1 MHSAVQTHIYTIYIF
16 LAIMV
21 FNLYS
26 VYKEK
31 EFIVLAKR
39 LKFLTPLY
47 HSINAVVIY
56 TGTIV
61 AFYAQTFSFT
71 IALMIPASIFLLVI
85 EIKRYNDIESN
96 LTMVAELAS
105 AGRESDAQNLLEKSE
120 ILYLAQNEKTLRRSK
135 SEYNMEISRIK
146 ELFKTELAQLNKAK

>member
-1 MHSAVQTHIYTIYIF
+1 MELMQSVVQIHIYTIYFF
-16 LAIMV
+16 LSLML

-26 VYKEK
+26 VFREK

-39 LKFLTPLY
+39 LKFMTPLY
-47 HSINAVVIY
+47 HLTNAIVIY

-85 EIKRYNDIESN
+85 EIKRYKKMRVIKHDQIE
-96 LTMVAELAS
+96 L
-105 AGRESDAQNLLEKSE
+105 
-120 ILYLAQNEKTLRRSK
+120 QNEFYIYAKKIYTI
-135 SEYNMEISRIK
+135 EISVIIAVYILSK
-146 ELFKTELAQLNKAK
+146 VF